1 MDPLQYV
8 GGKDRPWNRR
18 HSRSPSLSPYDDWE
32 VRGNT
37 IHHSLPYRPRRHEV
51 QRTGDRM
58 PKHSSHRHR
67 RASEDLRPRD
77 PMPRPSRL
85 SARSATVIDRSSRSR
100 RVYDGDDDDDEDNR
114 SRSRSKSRPRLRPR
128 SSSESSSRHSESD
141 VLEPLP
147 RLARRRQRALGPKK
161 APRTSSSSSSADLT
175 PSASSQDGRPRR
187 RVAERQIEVIA
198 ESEPEPAEH
207 RRLPRRRQK
216 EIVYADARDDDGV
229 YEDPLPRRA
238 RASRS
243 QSRRRYGRRSDSRS
257 GSRKAYHR
265 DHRDEEKHISSSKR
279 SSKPHKRNY
288 ESEPYHDKPERSR
301 SHKASSSRV
310 TSSHSLGS
318 SSRPSSAFEA
328 LSSPRRQQSSDKPA
342 KIVECVACHDE
353 VSSNKAPKLKCGH
366 RMCNLCLRRKF
377 RVSIQDPSE
386 MPPMCCT
393 ADPIALTHVQ
403 DLFPDKFKNAWNQKF
418 NEFSTR
424 DPIYCPR
431 RKCGEWIK
439 PERIQERNGRKYAK
453 CSHCDTKICCTCH
466 GKWHES
472 RKCPRDEET
481 RQILHQAKEEGWQ
494 RCFKCRTPVELK
506 EGCNHMKCRCGAEF
520 CMMCGA
526 KWKSCECP
534 WFNNDTAE
542 QDRLDSMRVPSPII
556 DRDRLGTGDSLSPRD
571 CRTGRGVV
579 SGARSRQPTYEEDV
593 YSRRLQ
599 VQEDENYAR
608 RLLYEEPEDD
618 YANGYDDVVS
628 LGNAAGH
635 FMKERNY
642 RNRSQSL
649 VQPAVASLAPF
660 ERTSSAVDYVA
671 GVNRARG
678 VRGTSIDRL
687 ADRFSEQRQ
696 GASSPMHRPF
706 GNPLPP
712 PALPPLPMS
721 PPPPSHAPSPVPLM
735 RSRTLDDEMFNS
747 PRSIRGSGRIILRS
761 TPHDYADE
769 VDVHTLASRRRFREP
784 EPEPEPPKDSVLA
797 GFTGPGRGMNRVF
810 EWSKHVEPG
819 LPDNHTVMAT

>member
-1 MDPLQYV
+1 
-8 GGKDRPWNRR
+8 
-18 HSRSPSLSPYDDWE
+18 
-32 VRGNT
+32 
-37 IHHSLPYRPRRHEV
+37 
-51 QRTGDRM
+51 M

-67 RASEDLRPRD
+67 RVSEDLRPRD

-85 SARSATVIDRSSRSR
+85 PARSATVIDRSSRSR
-100 RVYDGDDDDDEDNR
+100 RVYDGDDDDEEDDR
-114 SRSRSKSRPRLRPR
+114 SRSRSKSRLRLGPR
-128 SSSESSSRHSESD
+128 SSSESSSQRSESD

-147 RLARRRQRALGPKK
+147 RPARRRQRALGPK
-161 APRTSSSSSSADLT
+161 APRTSSSSSSVDLT

-187 RVAERQIEVIA
+187 RAAEKQIEVIA

-207 RRLPRRRQK
+207 RHLPRRRQK
-216 EIVYADARDDDGV
+216 EIVYAGASDDDGV

-243 QSRRRYGRRSDSRS
+243 PSRRRYGRRSDSRS
-257 GSRKAYHR
+257 SSQKPHHR
-265 DHRDEEKHISSSKR
+265 DHRDEGKHISSSKR
-279 SSKPHKRNY
+279 SSRPHKTNY
-288 ESEPYHDKPERSR
+288 ESEPYDKPERSR

-342 KIVECVACHDE
+342 KI
-353 VSSNKAPKLKCGH
+353 L
-366 RMCNLCLRRKF
+366 
-377 RVSIQDPSE
+377 SIQDPSQ
-386 MPPMCCT
+386 MPPKCCT
-393 ADPIALTHVQ
+393 ADPIAWTHVQ
-403 DLFPDKFKNAWNQKF
+403 DLFPDKFKNTWNQMF
-418 NEFSTR
+418 TEFSTR
-424 DPIYCPR
+424 APIYCPR

-439 PERIQERNGRKYAK
+439 PERIHERNGRK
-453 CSHCDTKICCTCH
+453 
-466 GKWHES
+466 
-472 RKCPRDEET
+472 KCPRDEET

-494 RCFKCRTPVELK
+494 RCFKCRTLVELK
-506 EGCNHMKCRCGAEF
+506 EGCNHM
-520 CMMCGA
+520 MC
-526 KWKSCECP
+526 
-534 WFNNDTAE
+534 NDTAE
-542 QDRLDSMRVPSPII
+542 QDRLDSMQMPSPII
-556 DRDRLGTGDSLSPRD
+556 DRDRLGGGDSLSPRD
-571 CRTGRGVV
+571 CRAGRGVV

-599 VQEDENYAR
+599 EQEDENYAR
-608 RLLYEEPEDD
+608 RLQYEEPEDD
-618 YANGYDDVVS
+618 YVDGYDDVVS

-649 VQPAVASLAPF
+649 VQPAAAPLATF

-696 GASSPMHRPF
+696 GSSSPMHRPF
-706 GNPLPP
+706 GNALPP
-712 PALPPLPMS
+712 PPVPPLTMS
-721 PPPPSHAPSPVPLM
+721 PPPPSHAPPAVPLM

-747 PRSIRGSGRIILRS
+747 PRSIRGSGRIILRR
-761 TPHDYADE
+761 TTHDYADE

-784 EPEPEPPKDSVLA
+784 EPPKDSVLA
-797 GFTGPGRGMNRVF
+797 GFTGPGRGTNRVF

-819 LPDNHTVMAT
+819 LPDNHTVIAT